1 METDYVRIATNYFRI
16 VEKPNNQGELQ
27 PKLIPWKRQTIL
39 DDYDKDYA
47 NAIEKFKDFIIEPN
61 HLNYN
66 RNIQNFYNKYSPLSH
81 NLKADYKDNQLT
93 STLQFLEHIFGD
105 QLNFGL
111 DYLSLLM
118 QKPREIL
125 PILCLVSD
133 ERNTGKTTFLNWL
146 KLIFEDNKTNVTNE
160 DLRGRFNS
168 DWTEKL
174 IIGVDEVYLEKKQ
187 DSERLKNLSTAN
199 TFKTESKGKD
209 KYESEFFGKFILC
222 SNNETNFI
230 QISDRE
236 IRFWIRKVPTLKVM
250 DPNLF
255 ENLIIE
261 AHYFACFLANRAIK
275 QKKDTRM
282 WFTPEQIYTD
292 ALGVVKRGT
301 KHSQETELIE
311 ILLDMYSKFET
322 DEICLTGR
330 EIQECFRS
338 SGHSISKQEISRI
351 VENIWKL
358 KKTNSSYVSYITTLN
373 HQSEEVIGSE
383 KLKGRFYTFQ
393 KNFID
398 SMLNC

>member
-1 METDYVRIATNYFRI
+1 MKTEYIRIATNYYR
-16 VEKPNNQGELQ
+16 VVQKPNNQGDLQ
-27 PKLIPWKRQTIL
+27 PKLIPWKRQTII
-39 DDYDKDYA
+39 DDYEKDY
-47 NAIEKFKDFIIEPN
+47 IDGVEKYKDFIIEPS
-61 HLNYN
+61 HINYK
-66 RNIQNFYNKYSPLSH
+66 RNIHEFYNKYNPLSH
-81 NLKADYKDNQLT
+81 DLESKYTDDQLT
-93 STLQFLEHIFGD
+93 STLHFLQHIFGD
-105 QLNFGL
+105 QLDIGL
-111 DYLSLLM
+111 DYLSILM
-118 QKPREIL
+118 QQPRQIL

-174 IIGVDEVYLEKKQ
+174 IIGVDEVFLDKKQ

-230 QISDRE
+230 QITDRE
-236 IRFWIRKVPTLKVM
+236 IRFWIRKVPTLKLV

-255 ENLIIE
+255 EKLIKE
-261 AHYFACFLANRAIK
+261 APYFASFLAKRMIQHKK
-275 QKKDTRM
+275 QTRM
-282 WFTPEQIYTD
+282 HFKPDQIYTE
-292 ALGVVKRGT
+292 ALSVVIRGT

-311 ILLDMYSKFET
+311 IILDMYSKFET
-322 DEICLTGR
+322 GEICLTAK
-330 EIQECFRS
+330 EIQDCFRC

-351 VENIWKL
+351 VENNWKL
-358 KKTNSSYVSYITTLN
+358 KKANSSYISYTITLN
-373 HQSEEVIGSE
+373 HKSEEVIGSE
-383 KLKGRFYTFQ
+383 RLKGRFYTFQ
-393 KNFID
+393 KKTIE